1 MICWSSTMRSEL
13 TFSRHSLAFSHELA
27 FSRCPHTHYSTS
39 ANGRAEQL
47 TVTRTHR
54 LNPARFILMLKA
66 CTADCG

>member
-13 TFSRHSLAFSHELA
+13 AFSRHSLALSHELA

-54 LNPARFILMLKA
+54 LNLFSFYFVAKA
-66 CTADCG
+66 CAADCG

>member
-1 MICWSSTMRSEL
+1 MRSEL
-13 TFSRHSLAFSHELA
+13 AFSRHSLAFSHELA

-54 LNPARFILMLKA
+54 LNPSSFYFDAKGVYRRLWLRS
-66 CTADCG
+66 

>member
-13 TFSRHSLAFSHELA
+13 ALSRHSLA

-54 LNPARFILMLKA
+54 LNPSSFYFDAKGVYRRLWLRS
-66 CTADCG
+66 

>member
-13 TFSRHSLAFSHELA
+13 AFSRHSLAFSHELA

-47 TVTRTHR
+47 TVTRTRR
-54 LNPARFILMLKA
+54 LNLFSFYFVAKV